1 MLIFILVGCKN
12 PFAPKLD
19 LSPDNS
25 SQALPDLTTID
36 GLFQNFQFA
45 YTFRDTSIYGKL
57 VNADFI
63 FTYRDY
69 DKGFD
74 ISWGRDDEMKTT
86 NGLFTNSQ
94 RLDLIWNNI
103 VLSNVDSANA
113 TIVRGFNLT
122 ITFNP
127 TDVIRVDGRVNLLL
141 KRDANTKN
149 WLMIKWLDES
159 SF

>member
-1 MLIFILVGCKN
+1 M
-12 PFAPKLD
+12 D

-25 SQALPDLTTID
+25 SQTLSDLTTID

-57 VNADFI
+57 VGKDFI
-63 FTYRDY
+63 FTFRDY
-69 DKGFD
+69 EKGFD
-74 ISWGRDDEMKTT
+74 VSWGRDDEMKTT

-103 VLSNVDSANA
+103 VLSNIDSSNA

-127 TDVIRVDGRVNLLL
+127 TDVIRIDGRVNLLL
-141 KRDANTKN
+141 KREGTTKN
-149 WLMIKWLDES
+149 WQMVKWSDES

>member
-1 MLIFILVGCKN
+1 
-12 PFAPKLD
+12 LD
-19 LSPDNS
+19 LSPNS
-25 SQALPDLTTID
+25 DQQNLSNLTTIE
-36 GLFQNFQFA
+36 GLFQNFKFA
-45 YTFRDTSIYGKL
+45 YTFRDTTIYGKIL
-57 VNADFI
+57 NKDFI

-69 DKGFD
+69 EKGFD

-86 NGLFTNSQ
+86 KGLFTNTQ

-103 VLSNVDSANA
+103 ILSNVDSTNA

-127 TDVIRVDGRVNLLL
+127 TDVVRIDGRVNLQLL
-141 KRDANTKN
+141 RDKTTKN
-149 WLMIKWLDES
+149 WQMIKWLDES

>member
-1 MLIFILVGCKN
+1 M
-12 PFAPKLD
+12 D
-19 LSPDNS
+19 LSPNS
-25 SQALPDLTTID
+25 DQQNLSNLTTIE
-36 GLFQNFQFA
+36 GLFQNFKFA
-45 YTFRDTSIYGKL
+45 YTFRDTTIYGKIL
-57 VNADFI
+57 NKDFI

-69 DKGFD
+69 EKGFD

-86 NGLFTNSQ
+86 KGLFTNTQ

-103 VLSNVDSANA
+103 ILSNVDSTNA

-127 TDVIRVDGRVNLLL
+127 TDVVRIDGRVNLQLL
-141 KRDANTKN
+141 RDKTTKN
-149 WLMIKWLDES
+149 WQMIKWLDES

>member
-1 MLIFILVGCKN
+1 MFLVLVGCKN

-19 LSPDNS
+19 FSSDNS
-25 SQALPDLTTID
+25 TQTLSDITTIE
-36 GLFQNFQFA
+36 GLFQNFKFA

-57 VNADFI
+57 VSKDFI
-63 FTYRDY
+63 FTFRDF

-74 ISWGRDDEMKTT
+74 VTWGRDDEMKTT

-103 VLSNVDSANA
+103 ILSNVDTSNA

-122 ITFNP
+122 VTFNP
-127 TDVIRVDGRVNLLL
+127 TDVIRIDGRVNLFL
-141 KRDANTKN
+141 KREESTNN
-149 WLMIKWLDES
+149 WQMVKWIDES
-159 SF
+159 GF

>member
-1 MLIFILVGCKN
+1 LGGCKN

-19 LSPDNS
+19 FSPDNS
-25 SQALPDLTTID
+25 SQNLSDLKTIE

-45 YTFRDTSIYGKL
+45 YTFKDTTIYGKL
-57 VNADFI
+57 VGEDFV
-63 FTYRDY
+63 FAFRDY
-69 DKGFD
+69 EKGFD

-103 VLSNVDSANA
+103 VLSNVDSSNA

-127 TDVIRVDGRVNLLL
+127 TDVIRIDGRVNLLL
-141 KRDANTKN
+141 KREETTKN
-149 WLMIKWLDES
+149 WKMIKWIDES